1 MAYSPIGQG
10 RLPASP
16 DLSAI
21 AARHNATT
29 FQVAL
34 AWALCDPTVIAIPK
48 AGTEAHVNDIRR
60 ALDLVHTADDL
71 AAINASFP
79 APTRKRRAAVIHV
92 RSPDCA
98 ASTIS

>member
-34 AWALCDPTVIAIPK
+34 AWVRISLIV
-48 AGTEAHVNDIRR
+48 GAHFARWW
-60 ALDLVHTADDL
+60 
-71 AAINASFP
+71 
-79 APTRKRRAAVIHV
+79 API
-92 RSPDCA
+92 SPDRGRCGA
-98 ASTIS
+98 